1 MPIFSVGQLVLVKAG
16 DSFSAL
22 MPRAGAPSAFNPPP
36 YVLGMIC
43 HRGPHSLSISL
54 LRDSNLHRC
63 EGNVPLGHGY
73 WAEPDDILPLNE
85 PASFAAD
92 ALIHDAIQIIIRR
105 HWDWL
110 ENGPVCMAYED
121 RGIAIDEL
129 LRFASPSHVRRGRTV
144 TLERAN
150 GQFYAETI
158 LRLRPAHLPPGASSG
173 NFDLDG
179 MYTDY
184 NELRK
189 YNLLPET
196 ANGGRRSSFK
206 HFIRKVEHV
215 PPQ

>member
-1 MPIFSVGQLVLVKAG
+1 
-16 DSFSAL
+16 
-22 MPRAGAPSAFNPPP
+22 
-36 YVLGMIC
+36 MIC

-63 EGNVPLGHGY
+63 EGNVPVGY
-73 WAEPDDILPLNE
+73 GCWADPGDILPLNE
-85 PASFAAD
+85 AASFFAD
-92 ALIHDAIQIIIRR
+92 ALIHDATQIIIHR

-121 RGIAIDEL
+121 RGIATSEL